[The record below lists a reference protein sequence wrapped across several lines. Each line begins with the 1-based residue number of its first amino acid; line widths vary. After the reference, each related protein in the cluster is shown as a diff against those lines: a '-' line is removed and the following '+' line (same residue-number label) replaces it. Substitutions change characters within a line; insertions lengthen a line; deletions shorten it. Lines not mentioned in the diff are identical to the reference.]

1 MASLLASYTP
11 ADIFGFSEV
20 KAISTKSEEQAVL
33 VFGSEDNRCKVLC
46 GESCNETWAVIPPV
60 NVLIQWLSRTKEYFH
75 EAVVLHNHPHIPWH
89 GEIIPSDNDIAATE
103 FLKWQL
109 ALLGIRLMDHI
120 IVSGDKKQS
129 LSRIDLYQYHSPLKA
144 NGFEIKRFIYCFLVQ
159 VSVVI
164 KTPPVL
170 NQLIDALEKNLDEMR
185 HYYEQP
191 HYSRIFKSKPSD
203 VNFKKRLL
211 GLSNSDMLIDRLANF
226 LINLDNNKKLK
237 LQPEKIIP
245 YGLELQAEIV
255 TSKYELR

>member
-120 IVSGDKKQS
+120 IVSG
-129 LSRIDLYQYHSPLKA
+129 
-144 NGFEIKRFIYCFLVQ
+144 YCFLVQ

-237 LQPEKIIP
+237 LQPEKTIP